1 MLLMKLENGEKFAF
15 LNLAYYMANID
26 GDMDKEEKDVIQEY
40 CSEMGIDNIDYNVD
54 DFNLENTLSKI
65 KTMKSKKIVLLEL
78 MILVHSDNKY
88 HRFEQNVIN
97 KIANYFNIS
106 QKKVDTYSEWGKITS
121 AIYSQ
126 GNIFLQEDILY

>member
-1 MLLMKLENGEKFAF
+1 
-15 LNLAYYMANID
+15 
-26 GDMDKEEKDVIQEY
+26 
-40 CSEMGIDNIDYNVD
+40 
-54 DFNLENTLSKI
+54 
-65 KTMKSKKIVLLEL
+65 

>member
-106 QKKVDTYSEWGKITS
+106 QKKVDTYSEWGKMTS

-126 GNIFLQEDILY
+126 GNIFLQEEL